1 VRSKQ
6 QNNKRADQLGK
17 TINNMATQKQKFELY
32 SRLGE
37 LGFSYDEAVQ
47 LRRIEM
53 TLSRWSEAECNG
65 EIERNEEKGGRPE
78 RVSQAWINGATQKRS
93 AWPIADREA
102 GALRRLKAI
111 MSRHPALW
119 FYHQS
124 DPRGC
129 SLYVGRLTDL
139 PDSTDEQ
146 IRRHSGEWPFKT
158 PDGRLLWT
166 ISCYYTRGLAVCA

>member
-93 AWPIADREA
+93 ACAASAQGNYVAAP
-102 GALRRLKAI
+102 GAVVL
-111 MSRHPALW
+111 S
-119 FYHQS
+119 S
-124 DPRGC
+124 
-129 SLYVGRLTDL
+129 
-139 PDSTDEQ
+139 E
-146 IRRHSGEWPFKT
+146 
-158 PDGRLLWT
+158 
-166 ISCYYTRGLAVCA
+166 